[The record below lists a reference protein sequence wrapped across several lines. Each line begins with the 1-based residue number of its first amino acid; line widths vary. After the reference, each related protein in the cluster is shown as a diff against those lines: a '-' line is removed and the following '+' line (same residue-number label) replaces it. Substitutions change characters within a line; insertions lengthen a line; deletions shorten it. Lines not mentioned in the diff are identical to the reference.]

1 MKRLR
6 HRARVVTPD
15 PVNRRVPRELS
26 NMGPYWIYRPA
37 WNNVFYLIRV
47 AAIVVYRGWR
57 VQSASSGVTPMSR
70 SPIMEDARCRV

>member
-1 MKRLR
+1 
-6 HRARVVTPD
+6 VTPD

-47 AAIVVYRGWR
+47 VAIVVYRGWL
-57 VQSASSGVTPMSR
+57 VQ
-70 SPIMEDARCRV
+70 